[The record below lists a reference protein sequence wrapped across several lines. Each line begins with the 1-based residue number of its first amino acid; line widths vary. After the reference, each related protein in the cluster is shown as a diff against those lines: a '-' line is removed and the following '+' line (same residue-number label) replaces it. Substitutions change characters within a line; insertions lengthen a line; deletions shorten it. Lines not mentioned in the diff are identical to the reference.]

1 MKRRIPARRKVA
13 TVLSLID
20 DEQPKI
26 AMGLTAGLPEFST
39 LADVQREIEWYQSN
53 QDRELF
59 MWQDPLSKH
68 YTVVIGVEQVYSS
81 VIVRLIAFGPEVD
94 DAHRKAVGHDIY
106 QALQQRYPKQAIMGT
121 ISNQKIVS
129 GWAAYE

>member
-1 MKRRIPARRKVA
+1 M
-13 TVLSLID
+13 LSLID

-39 LADVQREIEWYQSN
+39 LAGVQREIEWYQSN